1 VPFVIGLAEVTALTA
16 VGDLSAAERVWRRYA
31 AMAAGAHEPD
41 ALVHAMLGLV
51 EQARGALPAACIAF
65 HDSIS
70 AMSRGFPSGWLML
83 VAAWSAQVEG
93 RRGNAEAAAA
103 ALRRSEE
110 AYGPQ
115 AALFLPELELARAWE
130 RAAAGQTST
139 ARMHA
144 ARAAQIARRSG
155 MQAVEMRALHT
166 TVRFGDR
173 AHAGRLQELAKTL
186 NTPMS
191 ETVAAHAHGLVVH
204 DGVLLDA
211 AADRFAEMGALGLA
225 ADATAQAARMH
236 ARTGNH
242 GKELAASTRAHWLAS
257 KCEIRTPAVNAGA
270 RPLPITDREREVAML
285 VAGGLSNRQIADRL
299 FVSVRTVDGHLYRSF
314 AKLGIERRDQ
324 LIHLVNGARS
334 TTSSSG

>member
-1 VPFVIGLAEVTALTA
+1 
-16 VGDLSAAERVWRRYA
+16 
-31 AMAAGAHEPD
+31 AMAAGAPEAD

-51 EQARGALPAACIAF
+51 ELGRGALPAACVAF

-83 VAAWSAQVEG
+83 VAAWAAQVEG

-139 ARMHA
+139 AGMHA
-144 ARAAQIARRSG
+144 ARAAQTVRRSG
-155 MQAVEMRALHT
+155 LQAVEMRALHT

-173 AHAGRLQELAKTL
+173 AHHGRLQELEKTL

-191 ETVAAHAHGLVVH
+191 GTVAAAAQWLV
-204 DGVLLDA
+204 G
-211 AADRFAEMGALGLA
+211 
-225 ADATAQAARMH
+225 Q
-236 ARTGNH
+236 
-242 GKELAASTRAHWLAS
+242 
-257 KCEIRTPAVNAGA
+257 
-270 RPLPITDREREVAML
+270 
-285 VAGGLSNRQIADRL
+285 
-299 FVSVRTVDGHLYRSF
+299 
-314 AKLGIERRDQ
+314 
-324 LIHLVNGARS
+324 
-334 TTSSSG
+334 